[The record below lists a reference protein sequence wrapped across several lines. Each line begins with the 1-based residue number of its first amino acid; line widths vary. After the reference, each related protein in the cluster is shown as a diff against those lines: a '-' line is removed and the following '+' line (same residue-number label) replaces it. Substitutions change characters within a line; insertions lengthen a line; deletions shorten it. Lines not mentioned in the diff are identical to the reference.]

1 MMKQMN
7 KIIAAFVVCGAM
19 VLGLSVPLTTNVEA
33 TTIHAKKAK
42 ESSSKLEIVDIGILL
57 KEQMNTVIQLM
68 FIFGLN

>member
-19 VLGLSVPLTTNVEA
+19 VLGLSVALTTNVEA

-42 ESSSKLEIVDIGILL
+42 NLL
-57 KEQMNTVIQLM
+57 RN
-68 FIFGLN
+68 